1 MFKNRRAAGQILAKK
16 IKDNLPKFDPQNT
29 VVFGIPRGGVVTA
42 AEVARGLGAQLSIVV
57 TKKIGAPGHEELAV
71 GAVSEDGSK
80 VLDHDLI
87 ARLRVKK
94 IDLEKQIATAKAK
107 IQDYKLKFKTK
118 KLEIKNKTVI
128 LVDDGIATGS
138 TVESA
143 VLYLKKKKP
152 KKLVVASPV
161 SSRESYRSIGKM
173 VDEMVVLDTPS
184 AFYAVGQFYR
194 DFPQV
199 TDEEVVELIQE

>member
-1 MFKNRRAAGQILAKK
+1 VFKNRRAAGQLLAKR
-16 IKDNLPKFDPQNT
+16 IKDNLSEFDLQNT

>member
-1 MFKNRRAAGQILAKK
+1 
-16 IKDNLPKFDPQNT
+16 
-29 VVFGIPRGGVVTA
+29 
-42 AEVARGLGAQLSIVV
+42 
-57 TKKIGAPGHEELAV
+57 
-71 GAVSEDGSK
+71 
-80 VLDHDLI
+80 
-87 ARLRVKK
+87 
-94 IDLEKQIATAKAK
+94 
-107 IQDYKLKFKTK
+107 
-118 KLEIKNKTVI
+118 VI

>member
-1 MFKNRRAAGQILAKK
+1 MFKNRRAAGQLLAKR
-16 IKDNLPKFDPQNT
+16 IKDNLSEFDLQNT

>member
-1 MFKNRRAAGQILAKK
+1 MFKNRRAAGQLLAKR
-16 IKDNLPKFDPQNT
+16 IKDNLSEFDPQNT

>member
-1 MFKNRRAAGQILAKK
+1 
-16 IKDNLPKFDPQNT
+16 
-29 VVFGIPRGGVVTA
+29 
-42 AEVARGLGAQLSIVV
+42 
-57 TKKIGAPGHEELAV
+57 
-71 GAVSEDGSK
+71 